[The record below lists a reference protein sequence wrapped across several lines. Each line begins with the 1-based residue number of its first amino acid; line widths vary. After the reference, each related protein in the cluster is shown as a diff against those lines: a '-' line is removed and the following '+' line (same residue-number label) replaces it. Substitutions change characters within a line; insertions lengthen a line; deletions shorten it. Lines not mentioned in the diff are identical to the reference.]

1 VRAPSGKS
9 LHDAW
14 LATWMRDH
22 KSATPPSMSALVE
35 TRIGSGSDHTV
46 FLNHLG
52 RPVINLG
59 FTGDYGVYHSGY
71 DDHYWMAHIGDPA
84 FEYHTAVTRIWGL
97 TALRLANADVL
108 PFDFE
113 FNADA
118 LQRFLTELEGRAK
131 IDPALLS
138 LQSLHVHLADF
149 GVAGQQL
156 RDATLKD
163 LASGAANATQ
173 IRRLNDQLLQVESN
187 WLDPAGIPGRP
198 WFKHLLYAARYTYA
212 HLEYPG
218 LTEAAEAADWKGA
231 AEQAQILDAAIVR
244 NTQFLRAAEA
254 GWQASST
261 PPHQDAKPA
270 AQ

>member
-1 VRAPSGKS
+1 
-9 LHDAW
+9 
-14 LATWMRDH
+14 M
-22 KSATPPSMSALVE
+22 VE

-71 DDHYWMAHIGDPA
+71 DDHFWMVHIGDPA

-97 TALRLANADVL
+97 TALRLANADIL

-113 FNADA
+113 FNAA
-118 LQRFLTELEGRAK
+118 SLQQFLTELETRVH

-138 LQSLHVHLADF
+138 LQPLHDHLADF
-149 GVAGQQL
+149 GVAGREL
-156 RDATLKD
+156 REVTYKD
-163 LASGAANATQ
+163 LASGAASPGQ
-173 IRRLNDQLLQVESN
+173 IQRLNDQLMQVESN

-218 LTEAAEAADWKGA
+218 LTEAAESSDWKA
-231 AEQAQILDAAIVR
+231 AVEQTKVLDAAIVR
-244 NTQFLRAAEA
+244 NTEFLRAARAEWA
-254 GWQASST
+254 AHLGPATEKART
-261 PPHQDAKPA
+261 PTP
-270 AQ
+270 